1 MRALYPAVGLMLAL
15 VLAAAAAVPRLL
27 GGYTVLRG
35 SDRLH
40 VAMGFA
46 AGGLLGVAAFE
57 TLPEAHELAGG
68 RVAVVAGLALL
79 GALLI
84 AVLERYAFGHLHTE
98 DRACN
103 PRAGHIGAGGITTH
117 AFIDG
122 LAIGSAFQAEAA
134 LGLLVSAAVLLHA
147 FSDGLNT
154 VTVVLRH
161 GHGRR
166 KAVGWLLADAAAPV
180 AGAALGLLVTLPEAA
195 LGGVLALFAGM
206 FVYMGAGSLL
216 PEAHRS
222 GRDRL
227 LVVVATAAGAG
238 LAFGASLLA

>member
-1 MRALYPAVGLMLAL
+1 MLGI

-27 GGYTVLRG
+27 GGFAVLRR

-40 VAMGFA
+40 LAMGFA
-46 AGGLLGVAAFE
+46 AGGLIGVALFETVPEALELAGAGRGSLVVGLLAAGVAAI
-57 TLPEAHELAGG
+57 
-68 RVAVVAGLALL
+68 ALL
-79 GALLI
+79 
-84 AVLERYAFGHLHTE
+84 ERSAFGHIHTE

-117 AFIDG
+117 ALIDG
-122 LAIGSAFQAEAA
+122 LAIGSAFQAETG

-161 GHGRR
+161 GHPRSR
-166 KAVGWLLADAAAPV
+166 AIAWLAADAVAPV
-180 AGAALGLLVTLPEAA
+180 LGAALGLFIVMPGAVLAGL
-195 LGGVLALFAGM
+195 LALFAGM
-206 FVYMGAGSLL
+206 FLYMGAGSLL

-222 GRDRL
+222 GRDRW
-227 LVVVATAAGAG
+227 LVIAATAVGLG
-238 LAFGASLLA
+238 LAFAASFLA

>member
-1 MRALYPAVGLMLAL
+1 MLAL
-15 VLAAAAAVPRLL
+15 MLAAAAAVPRLL
-27 GGYTVLRG
+27 GGLTVLRG
-35 SDRLH
+35 GDRLH

-46 AGGLLGVAAFE
+46 AGGLLGVAVFE
-57 TLPEAHELAGG
+57 TLPEAFELTGE
-68 RVAVVAGLALL
+68 RMAVVAGLVAL
-79 GALLI
+79 GAALI
-84 AVLERYAFGHLHTE
+84 AVLERRVFGHLHTE

-122 LAIGSAFQAEAA
+122 LAIGAAFQAEVA

-166 KAVGWLLADAAAPV
+166 QALGWLAADAIAPL
-180 AGAALGLLVTLPEAA
+180 AGAGLGLLVSLPQLV
-195 LGGVLALFAGM
+195 LGGLLALFAGM

-222 GRDRL
+222 GRDRT
-227 LVVVATAAGAG
+227 LVALATVAGAG
-238 LAFGASLLA
+238 LALGASLLG